1 MQRNKYFLRYW
12 NKTRDFI
19 YRCIRHPSI
28 SPSTT
33 TKYWNWRVK
42 IYHSQVISNG
52 TTDRIMDERLE
63 KVISIIQ
70 KYDVH
75 SVIEVGCGFGWN
87 LEKIGKQNKNIK
99 LVGIDFSK
107 TQLEKATEL
116 YADKCIDFIKAS
128 AFDIP
133 FNNSSFDVVFTH
145 GVMEFIHP
153 DLLES
158 TIKEMVRISN
168 KYILHIDR
176 HYLDAE
182 MGELALINSKRSQ
195 HFCHDIVGE
204 YKKICNPVIL
214 CKVDVSEP
222 VNNEVIRLIFMAV
235 NGES

>member
-1 MQRNKYFLRYW
+1 MQRNKYFLKYW

-33 TKYWNWRVK
+33 NKYWNWRGK

-63 KVISIIQ
+63 KVISLIQ
-70 KYDVH
+70 KYGIH

-87 LEKIGKQNKNIK
+87 LVKIRRVNEDIK

-107 TQLEKATEL
+107 SQLEKAIEL
-116 YADKCIDFIKAS
+116 YGDENIDFTEAS

-133 FNNSSFDVVFTH
+133 FDKSSFDVVFTH

-158 TIKEMVRISN
+158 TLKEMLRISN

-176 HYLDAE
+176 HYLDAD
-182 MGELALINSKRSQ
+182 MDELAVINSKKSQ

-204 YKKICNPVIL
+204 YQKICNLEVL
-214 CKVDVSEP
+214 YQTDVSEP
-222 VNNEVIRLIFMAV
+222 INNEVIRLTFMAV